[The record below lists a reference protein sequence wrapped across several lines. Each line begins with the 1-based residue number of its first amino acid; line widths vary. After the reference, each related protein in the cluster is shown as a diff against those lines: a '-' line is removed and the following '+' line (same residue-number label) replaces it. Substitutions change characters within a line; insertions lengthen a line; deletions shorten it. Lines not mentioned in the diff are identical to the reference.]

1 MSDTLTIKAKLDI
14 IDWHISHGGGHKS
27 RTARHFSQV
36 LQRDIQANRV
46 GERLMAEESIRQK
59 AEQAKHRPDAKMV
72 RQPKTGAAVAVLD
85 TWIEAATEAKL
96 ILSSELICVRYQAI
110 CNELGISLAE
120 RAVMSKSWLQGRKNT
135 HGIIASFKLQF
146 KRQQLQRAVDLFEM
160 NTPGHLCY
168 KADVH
173 QGMDMGREAFNAV
186 GQRTMANCWRK
197 AGFLGVR
204 DEEGEYL
211 GSSFDEDI
219 ELEDLREEDAETLGL
234 EITEAQLDYN
244 RALRRAEEIHLM
256 KPTNRLSLSDL
267 LNPDDEHDTAHNH
280 LSSLSIEEL
289 VELCQDEAKLEVIT
303 MDDNSDQE
311 EEEVSFERR
320 IDGLQVA
327 LDMLRKRD
335 EPFAL
340 TAASYLKDILR
351 ETRLER
357 QDSLRDGDISNYFS
371 VKSN

>member
-135 HGIIASFKLQF
+135 HGLQ
-146 KRQQLQRAVDLFEM
+146 
-160 NTPGHLCY
+160 
-168 KADVH
+168 
-173 QGMDMGREAFNAV
+173 
-186 GQRTMANCWRK
+186 
-197 AGFLGVR
+197 
-204 DEEGEYL
+204 
-211 GSSFDEDI
+211 
-219 ELEDLREEDAETLGL
+219 
-234 EITEAQLDYN
+234 
-244 RALRRAEEIHLM
+244 
-256 KPTNRLSLSDL
+256 
-267 LNPDDEHDTAHNH
+267 
-280 LSSLSIEEL
+280 
-289 VELCQDEAKLEVIT
+289 
-303 MDDNSDQE
+303 
-311 EEEVSFERR
+311 
-320 IDGLQVA
+320 
-327 LDMLRKRD
+327 LRKRHG
-335 EPFAL
+335 E
-340 TAASYLKDILR
+340 AASAKKVVVLEERK
-351 ETRLER
+351 RLEGIAK
-357 QDSLRDGDISNYFS
+357 DYPLRDIFNMDETGLFYS
-371 VKSN
+371 